1 MAEKTWFS
9 TKFNFVNV
17 FNHWTSMSWSAKKIN
32 ICNHLL
38 FSRDR
43 PDFPSLAQ
51 TLERLPKK
59 RLARYHCNYNY
70 KRYHKFMKTSY
81 LLFVIMDILLMI
93 CNLHL
98 EISYLL
104 FMISDL
110 LLMICNLH
118 LQISFLLLM
127 ILYLLLM
134 ICNLQVSF
142 PPNPSVA
149 QCRGALL
156 RTRTSMWP
164 HMMISIH
171 DHWSDDQICMM
182 IIVKHICRQC
192 NSVLTRIWKST
203 LLNSTPPWRR
213 RACLPVLID
222 CGDQVIGKSQST
234 L

>member
-1 MAEKTWFS
+1 M
-9 TKFNFVNV
+9 
-17 FNHWTSMSWSAKKIN
+17 
-32 ICNHLL
+32 ICNLHL
-38 FSRDR
+38 
-43 PDFPSLAQ
+43 Q
-51 TLERLPKK
+51 I
-59 RLARYHCNYNY
+59 
-70 KRYHKFMKTSY
+70 SY
-81 LLFVIMDILLMI
+81 LLLMILDLWLMI

-98 EISYLL
+98 RTSYLL
-104 FMISDL
+104 LMILYL

-118 LQISFLLLM
+118 LHISYLLLM

-164 HMMISIH
+164 HMLISIH

-203 LLNSTPPWRR
+203 LLNSTPSWRR

-222 CGDQVIGKSQST
+222 CGDQVIKKSQST